1 MEGLAINVTLL
12 VVLVGLMYFTVVRPQ
27 QKMRKERQEMLDN
40 LKVGDKI
47 VTIGGIYGKITTL
60 KEDVMQLEVAPN
72 MVLKMQRA
80 AVSFVE
86 VDEKKEKQKEK

>member
-1 MEGLAINVTLL
+1 
-12 VVLVGLMYFTVVRPQ
+12 MYFTVVRPQ